1 MGKIIGIDLGTTTS
15 EIAYIENGKPQMVVD
30 NMGKRIIP
38 SILGLSEDGEIIFG
52 EEAYNQRFN
61 GQVVK
66 EFKREMGKDTK
77 LKLGDKEFYAYEL
90 SAILLSKLK
99 EVAEDYFKEPVEE
112 AVITV
117 PAKFD
122 NEQRLLTKKAGE
134 IAGFKVERIINEP
147 TAAAMAYGI
156 NNLDKE
162 EKILIYDFGGGTFDV
177 TILELYDGVLEV
189 LASRGNSELGGK
201 DIDERIENFIKDE
214 FKKEFEVDIYSC
226 CDTKDDV
233 NKTTLKTRVND
244 AAIAAKEEL
253 SAKENVNIN
262 IPFFTIIEGNIIN
275 IDFKLTRDKFDELT
289 KDIILA
295 TEEKIDE
302 ALEAA
307 NLLSEDI
314 DEVLL
319 VGGSSRIVAVKEL
332 VNKKFQNKVKSGI
345 NPDEAVS
352 LGAAVQAGIKNEEI
366 SSEDSLIVT
375 DKCSLNLGTDIV
387 TEVGGRL
394 LGGVFDVIIPIDS
407 SIPCTKKKIYST
419 LYENQD
425 AVDVGVYEGQEAFV
439 NQNKKI
445 GEILVDGIPKGKAGE
460 QSIEIQFK
468 YDLNGILQV
477 TVTILSTGKSKTA
490 EYSMIQNLET
500 RTIEE
505 LLGKNELDS
514 NIDEI
519 DGIEEIFEVDI
530 IDEATTNDDWTNYEL
545 ANYAK
550 RTINLAEKKIDK
562 VDENQAKEIESLV
575 NKLKD
580 AIVAND
586 KELVEKY
593 DDELTDLLFEV

>member
-1 MGKIIGIDLGTTTS
+1 M
-15 EIAYIENGKPQMVVD
+15 
-30 NMGKRIIP
+30 
-38 SILGLSEDGEIIFG
+38 
-52 EEAYNQRFN
+52 
-61 GQVVK
+61 
-66 EFKREMGKDTK
+66 
-77 LKLGDKEFYAYEL
+77 
-90 SAILLSKLK
+90 
-99 EVAEDYFKEPVEE
+99 
-112 AVITV
+112 
-117 PAKFD
+117 
-122 NEQRLLTKKAGE
+122 
-134 IAGFKVERIINEP
+134 
-147 TAAAMAYGI
+147 
-156 NNLDKE
+156 
-162 EKILIYDFGGGTFDV
+162 
-177 TILELYDGVLEV
+177 
-189 LASRGNSELGGK
+189 
-201 DIDERIENFIKDE
+201 IKD
-214 FKKEFEVDIYSC
+214 
-226 CDTKDDV
+226 
-233 NKTTLKTRVND
+233 L
-244 AAIAAKEEL
+244 
-253 SAKENVNIN
+253 
-262 IPFFTIIEGNIIN
+262 
-275 IDFKLTRDKFDELT
+275 
-289 KDIILA
+289 ILA

-302 ALEAA
+302 ALKAA
-307 NLLSEDI
+307 KLSAEDI

-332 VNKKFQNKVKSGI
+332 VNKKFPNKVKSGI

-375 DKCSLNLGTDIV
+375 DKCSLNLGTDV
-387 TEVGGRL
+387 VKEVGGRL

-419 LYENQD
+419 LYDDQD
-425 AVDVGVYEGQEAFV
+425 AVNVGVYEGQEAFV

-445 GEILVDGIPKGKAGE
+445 GEILVDGIPKGKEGE